1 MGVEDGTYQILR
13 ARLGERAV
21 ELGRRAAEVN
31 EARQKEFGSRALE
44 LAASARP
51 RTAGEGTV
59 CGVVAVRPDV
69 LLLGTTAPDLDAG
82 LLSLHALDGSALDPA
97 AVPGL
102 LDDERFHRELAELL
116 RYYRGARLA
125 DLVRT
130 PSGKLLAVFRT
141 GENDGDLRVLS
152 WQLTDG
158 RVEYLGNHGERDLP
172 QSPVYVLPWTVV
184 GREHHQHGR
193 IRIEAGGSDGG
204 EGRAVSVATTG
215 GSLTVHAVPGDRVLF
230 EEPVDEPLQSL
241 ADATVAY
248 AATGPLLLL
257 RIRPYNEP
265 ADRYLVVNTRTGS
278 VRRQDSLGFGARLL
292 PAEQGL
298 IFPGGYELADG
309 THRAFRIEGAEGTEG
324 GEGADAAGGDALRFD
339 AVLPAP
345 NGEDL
350 LYVLRRPGRAQVLL
364 LPWNTVRREAGA
376 ALHGAAYAL
385 LPDGTLVLVKPD
397 REPVRTHELQRWET
411 PFQSADHA
419 AAQPVGDGPLARIG
433 NADLVRGIADCL
445 DVVRT
450 ANAAAQDNQAA
461 SLAPQLILDAC
472 AKAAGRHYWL
482 ADLGL
487 LRPLA
492 ELRESAEQVVAEQA
506 RVRGL
511 AARAARAL
519 EEARE
524 EAASLFRRSHGEPPT
539 DADAWTRLLAELRQA
554 QGRTR
559 LLREL
564 PQLDVAALCRVEEE
578 LAAEL
583 TAATERAFA
592 FFAGPDAFAAPL
604 AAARHAA
611 EEAEAVAS
619 AAEAAHL
626 ADRLTEQ
633 ADALATVTDLVTGA
647 VAADPAAG
655 TAVLLA
661 IGEVLAAVNRARAV
675 LANRRR
681 ALLDTEHRAAHA
693 AESALLAQATTAA
706 LAAADSPAACDDQLA
721 RLMLRVDG
729 LEARFAE
736 AEDLAAD
743 LALRREEIQ
752 QTFAARRQTLLDEAA
767 ARADRVAASARRAL
781 DALRRR
787 LAGLGS
793 AADIHAAEAADP
805 MAVRVRAAAGEL
817 RGLDDQVRAQELE
830 DGLTGAV
837 RTALRELRDRAD
849 LSEDGGASVRLGRHR
864 FAVRREPVE
873 LTLQPDG
880 DGLAFL
886 VTGTGY
892 RRAAHVPELL
902 GGREFWT
909 QPLVSESPALY
920 RSEYLAAALL
930 AEVAA
935 AGAGASAPGTG
946 GSLTAG
952 GAAALNGSALNG
964 SAPHV
969 VGAAGELPVAGGAL
983 VPTGA
988 ALLSGGAAGLAV
1000 AVGSSQDIGPDVTA
1014 VPLLDRVRSAAE
1026 RAYDEGYERGVHDHD
1041 AALILDALLRLSA
1054 GAGLLAFPAQSRAAA
1069 QLFWA
1074 HGATDTQRSAWQRR
1088 ARSLALAGA
1097 HFGVAGT
1104 ASARAELAAELGD
1117 AVAGFA
1123 DELGLPGAVARSGD
1137 YLLAELAGPR
1147 EGFATGLAARALLDG
1162 FHHTDAASALT
1173 ADLRA
1178 LGTDIPARHQLA
1190 AAWLT
1195 AYAASRAE
1203 LAGDAWGAGGAQAA
1217 SSATGAAGAY
1227 GSVPGDPAASGT
1239 VDGGDRGDA
1248 RGSAGGALGAPGA
1261 SGASGA
1267 PGAAGAGAGAPR
1279 LDGLDEAV
1287 AQLVAPGLPRYD
1299 VTAAVEETVTGLL
1312 GAHPRIKDGR
1322 LTVRI
1327 DELPDRA
1334 RTFREERAPAF
1345 RAFQRQRA
1353 EVLGAERARLRLDDY
1368 RPQPLAGFVRNQLI
1382 DQVYL
1387 PLVGDNLAKQLGTL
1401 DATATTDRSGLLLLL
1416 SPPGYGK
1423 TTLLE
1428 YVADRLGLL
1437 MVRVDGPALG
1447 HGTVSLDPDRAPD
1460 AAARREVEKI
1470 VFALEAGSNVLL
1482 HVDDIQ
1488 HVSAEL
1494 LQKFI
1499 PLCDTQRRV
1508 EAVSDGVA
1516 RSFDLR
1522 GRRFAVCL
1530 AGNPY
1535 TANGQRF
1542 EIPDMLANRADVWN
1556 LGEVLTGHQGLFALS
1571 FLENAL
1577 AANPVLAPLA
1587 GGDPA
1592 DLRLLVA
1599 LADGDPAA
1607 QADQLSRPVP
1617 DLDRAV
1623 ATLTRLRAVQRTVL
1637 TVNTAYIAS
1646 AAQEERT
1653 RTEPP
1658 FLLQGSYRTMAQLA
1672 ARIDPVQ
1679 SDAEVEALLD
1689 DHYLAEART
1698 LGSAAEA
1705 NLLKLAQ
1712 LRGRATAQESARW
1725 RTLCAGYA
1733 G

>member
-13 ARLGERAV
+13 ARLAERAT

-31 EARQKEFGSRALE
+31 SARQEAFGSRALE

-51 RTAGEGTV
+51 RTAGEGRA

-69 LLLGTTAPDLDAG
+69 LLVGTSAPDLDAG
-82 LLSLHALDGSALDPA
+82 LLSLHGLDGSALDPGT
-97 AVPGL
+97 VPGL
-102 LDDERFHRELAELL
+102 LDDERFHRDLAELL
-116 RYYRGARLA
+116 RYYRDARLV

-130 PSGKLLAVFRT
+130 ATGRLLAVFRT
-141 GENDGDLRVLS
+141 GENDGDQRVLS
-152 WQLTDG
+152 WQLGDG
-158 RVEYLGNHGERDLP
+158 QVEYLGNHGERDLP
-172 QSPVYVLPWTVV
+172 QPPVYALPWTTV
-184 GREHHQHGR
+184 GREHHDHGR
-193 IRIEAGGSDGG
+193 IRIEGGGG
-204 EGRAVSVATTG
+204 AVAVATTG
-215 GSLTVHAVPGDRVLF
+215 GSLTVRTVPGDRVLF

-248 AATGPLLLL
+248 AETGPLLLL

-265 ADRYLVVNTRTGS
+265 ADRHLVVNVRTGS
-278 VRRQDSLGFGARLL
+278 VRRQDSLALGARLL

-309 THRAFRIEGAEGTEG
+309 THRAFHVDGGDTAATAT
-324 GEGADAAGGDALRFD
+324 GEGQDALRFD
-339 AVLPAP
+339 AVVPAP

-376 ALHGAAYAL
+376 ALHGAAYTL
-385 LPDGTLVLVKPD
+385 LPDGTLVLLKPD
-397 REPVRTHELQRWET
+397 REPVRTHELQRWDT

-450 ANAAAQDNQAA
+450 AAVAAQDSEAA
-461 SLAPQLILDAC
+461 SRAPELILDAC
-472 AKAAGRHYWL
+472 ARAVDRHYWL
-482 ADLGL
+482 ADTGL
-487 LRPLA
+487 LRPLE
-492 ELRESAEQVVAEQA
+492 ELRDAAEQLAAEQA

-511 AARAARAL
+511 AARAAQAL
-519 EEARE
+519 EQARE
-524 EAASLFRRSHGEPPT
+524 EAASLVRRSHGEPPV
-539 DADAWTRLLAELRQA
+539 DADGWTRLLAELRQS

-564 PQLDVAALCRVEEE
+564 PQLDVAALDRIEAD

-592 FFAGPDAFAAPL
+592 FFASPDAFAAPL
-604 AAARHAA
+604 ATARRAA
-611 EEAEAVAS
+611 EEAEAVAGS
-619 AAEAAHL
+619 TEAGQL
-626 ADRLTEQ
+626 ADRLAEQ

-681 ALLDTEHRAAHA
+681 ALLDAEHRAAHA

-706 LAAADSPAACDDQLA
+706 LTAADSPASCDDQLA
-721 RLMLRVDG
+721 RLMLRVDA

-752 QTFAARRQTLLDEAA
+752 QAFATRRQTLLDEAA

-781 DALRRR
+781 EALRRR

-837 RTALRELRDRAD
+837 RTALRDLRDRAD
-849 LSEDGGASVRLGRHR
+849 LSGDGGASVRLGRHR

-892 RRAAHVPELL
+892 RRPARLPELL

-909 QPLVSESPALY
+909 QPLVSESPTLY
-920 RSEYLAAALL
+920 RAEYLAAALL
-930 AEVAA
+930 RDARAL
-935 AGAGASAPGTG
+935 TG
-946 GSLTAG
+946 
-952 GAAALNGSALNG
+952 
-964 SAPHV
+964 PDV
-969 VGAAGELPVAGGAL
+969 
-983 VPTGA
+983 
-988 ALLSGGAAGLAV
+988 
-1000 AVGSSQDIGPDVTA
+1000 GPDVTA
-1014 VPLLDRVRSAAE
+1014 VPLLDQVRRAAE

-1041 AALILDALLRLSA
+1041 AALILDALLRLRA
-1054 GAGLLAFPAQSRAAA
+1054 GAGLLEYPAQVRAAA

-1074 HGATDTQRSAWQRR
+1074 HGATDAQRAAWQRR
-1088 ARSLALAGA
+1088 ARSLVLARAQFGA
-1097 HFGVAGT
+1097 AGT
-1104 ASARAELAAELGD
+1104 VGALTELGAELAA
-1117 AVAGFA
+1117 AVAAFT
-1123 DELGLPGAVARSGD
+1123 DPLGLPGAARAGD
-1137 YLLAELAGPR
+1137 YLVAELADPR
-1147 EGFATGLAARALLDG
+1147 DGFATGLAARALLDG
-1162 FHHTDAASALT
+1162 FRHTDAAAALT

-1178 LGTDIPARHQLA
+1178 LDADLPARHQLA
-1190 AAWLT
+1190 TAWLA
-1195 AYAASRAE
+1195 AYAASRAD
-1203 LAGDAWGAGGAQAA
+1203 GGGSGSGA
-1217 SSATGAAGAY
+1217 GAAGA
-1227 GSVPGDPAASGT
+1227 VAAPAAASGAART
-1239 VDGGDRGDA
+1239 TGVGDA
-1248 RGSAGGALGAPGA
+1248 AASGATFDVTRTTGAGHAAAAADAFGASRGHGVGDAALSGDALGAARGHGVERSPAGG
-1261 SGASGA
+1261 SGSG
-1267 PGAAGAGAGAPR
+1267 GWAAGV
-1279 LDGLDEAV
+1279 DGLAEAV
-1287 AQLVAPGLPRYD
+1287 AALVAPALTRYEI
-1299 VTAAVEETVTGLL
+1299 TAAVSETVTGLL
-1312 GAHPRIKDGR
+1312 GAHPRVQDGR
-1322 LTVRI
+1322 LVVRI
-1327 DELPDRA
+1327 DELPHRA
-1334 RTFREERAPAF
+1334 RVFREERAPAF

-1353 EVLGAERARLRLDDY
+1353 DVLAAERTRLRLDDY
-1368 RPQPLAGFVRNQLI
+1368 RPRPLAGFVRNQLI

-1447 HGTVSLDPDRAPD
+1447 HGTTSLDPDRAPD

-1587 GGDPA
+1587 GSDPA

-1607 QADQLSRPVP
+1607 QADQLGRPVP

-1623 ATLTRLRAVQRTVL
+1623 ATLARLRRVQETVL
-1637 TVNTAYIAS
+1637 AVNGAYIAS
-1646 AAQEERT
+1646 AAQEESS

-1679 SDAEVEALLD
+1679 SDAEVQALLD

-1712 LRGRATAQESARW
+1712 LRGRATAEQSARW
-1725 RTLCAGYA
+1725 KVLCSGYGPGGSGVSNGYGSDGWAAGHPSSLA
-1733 G
+1733 PNTAVSRV

>member
-13 ARLGERAV
+13 ARLAERAE
-21 ELGRRAAEVN
+21 ELGRRAAELN
-31 EARQKEFGSRALE
+31 SRRQEAFGSRALE

-51 RTAGEGTV
+51 RTAGDGTA

-69 LLLGTTAPDLDAG
+69 LLLGTTAPTLDAG
-82 LLSLHALDGSALDPA
+82 LLSLHALDGTALDPG

-102 LDDERFHRELAELL
+102 LDDERFHRDLAELL
-116 RYYRGARLA
+116 RYYRDARLA
-125 DLVRT
+125 DLLRT
-130 PSGKLLAVFRT
+130 ASGRLLAVFRT
-141 GENDGDLRVLS
+141 GGYDGDQRVLC
-152 WQLTDG
+152 WQLGED

-172 QSPVYVLPWTVV
+172 QPPVYELPWTTT
-184 GREHHQHGR
+184 GREHHDRGR
-193 IRIEAGGSDGG
+193 IRIDGG
-204 EGRAVSVATTG
+204 GGAVSVATTA
-215 GSLTVHAVPGDRVLF
+215 GSLTVRTVPGDRTLF

-241 ADATVAY
+241 ADAAVAY
-248 AATGPLLLL
+248 AETGPLLLL

-265 ADRYLVVNTRTGS
+265 ADRYLVVNIRTGS
-278 VRRQDSLGFGARLL
+278 VRRQDSLGLGARLL

-298 IFPGGYELADG
+298 LFPGGYELADG
-309 THRAFRIEGAEGTEG
+309 THRAFRIDGIDG
-324 GEGADAAGGDALRFD
+324 GEGGPAGADGADGLRFD

-376 ALHGAAYAL
+376 ALHGAAHAL
-385 LPDGTLVLVKPD
+385 LPDGTLVLLKPD
-397 REPVRTHELQRWET
+397 REPVRTHELQLWQT

-419 AAQPVGDGPLARIG
+419 AAQEVGDGPLARIG

-450 ANAAAQDNQAA
+450 ATVAAQEGNQAA
-461 SLAPQLILDAC
+461 ASAVPAVSAELILDVC
-472 AKAAGRHYWL
+472 AKAADRHYWL
-482 ADLGL
+482 ADTGL
-487 LRPLA
+487 LEPLS
-492 ELRESAEQVVAEQA
+492 ELRDAAEQLAAEQA

-511 AARAARAL
+511 AARAAKAL
-519 EEARE
+519 EEAGE
-524 EAASLFRRSHGEPPT
+524 EAASLIRRSHGEPPT

-554 QGRTR
+554 HGRTR

-564 PQLDVAALCRVEEE
+564 PQLDLAALDRVEAD

-583 TAATERAFA
+583 TGATERAFA
-592 FFAGPDAFAAPL
+592 FFAGPDAFDAVL

-611 EEAEAVAS
+611 EEAESVTT
-619 AAEAAHL
+619 AAEAAQL

-633 ADALATVTDLVTGA
+633 ADALVTVTDLVTGA

-675 LANRRR
+675 LSNRRR
-681 ALLDTEHRAAHA
+681 ALLDAEHRAAHA

-706 LAAADSPAACDDQLA
+706 LAAADTPAACDDQLA
-721 RLMLRVDG
+721 RLLLRVDG

-743 LALRREEIQ
+743 LALRREEIRQ
-752 QTFAARRQTLLDEAA
+752 AFAARRQTLLDEAA
-767 ARADRVAASARRAL
+767 ARADRVAASAQRAL
-781 DALRRR
+781 EALRRR

-793 AADIHAAEAADP
+793 AADIHGAQAADP
-805 MAVRVRAAAGEL
+805 MAVRVRAAALEL
-817 RGLDDQVRAQELE
+817 RALDDQVRSQELE
-830 DGLTGAV
+830 DGLSGAV

-849 LSEDGGASVRLGRHR
+849 LSGDGGASVRLGRHR

-880 DGLAFL
+880 EGLAFL

-892 RRAAHVPELL
+892 RRPARVPQLL
-902 GGREFWT
+902 EGREFWT
-909 QPLVSESPALY
+909 QPLVSESPVLY
-920 RSEYLAAALL
+920 RAEYLAAALL
-930 AEVAA
+930 PGAEVD
-935 AGAGASAPGTG
+935 AGAGAGFGP
-946 GSLTAG
+946 
-952 GAAALNGSALNG
+952 GAAAVTGTGST
-964 SAPHV
+964 
-969 VGAAGELPVAGGAL
+969 GGA
-983 VPTGA
+983 
-988 ALLSGGAAGLAV
+988 
-1000 AVGSSQDIGPDVTA
+1000 DIGPDVGLSIGSVTGSTTGA
-1014 VPLLDRVRSAAE
+1014 GVRPAIGGGVGPVAAFDAGGREGLLARVRRAAE

-1041 AALILDALLRLSA
+1041 ASLILDALLRLRA
-1054 GAGLLAFPAQSRAAA
+1054 GAGLLEHPAEVRAAA

-1074 HGATDTQRSAWQRR
+1074 YGANDAQRAAWQRR
-1088 ARSLALAGA
+1088 ARSLVLART
-1097 HFGVAGT
+1097 HFGAAGT
-1104 ASARAELAAELGD
+1104 ATALSDLAAELSE
-1117 AVAGFA
+1117 AAAGFTGS
-1123 DELGLPGAVARSGD
+1123 LGLPSSSRRAGE
-1137 YLLAELAGPR
+1137 YLVAELADPR
-1147 EGFATGLAARALLDG
+1147 DGFATGLAARTLLDG
-1162 FHHTDAASALT
+1162 FRHTDAAPALD
-1173 ADLRA
+1173 ADLKA
-1178 LGTDIPARHQLA
+1178 LDRDLAARHQLA
-1190 AAWLT
+1190 AAWLG
-1195 AYAASRAE
+1195 AYAAARAGE
-1203 LAGDAWGAGGAQAA
+1203 AAGTTAGAGGREGATDDASDSDAA
-1217 SSATGAAGAY
+1217 
-1227 GSVPGDPAASGT
+1227 
-1239 VDGGDRGDA
+1239 DGGDR
-1248 RGSAGGALGAPGA
+1248 AGLA
-1261 SGASGA
+1261 
-1267 PGAAGAGAGAPR
+1267 
-1279 LDGLDEAV
+1279 EAV
-1287 AQLVAPGLPRYD
+1287 AHLCAPELPRYEIG
-1299 VTAAVEETVTGLL
+1299 AAVSETVTGLL

-1327 DELPDRA
+1327 DELPYRA
-1334 RTFREERAPAF
+1334 RVFREERAPAF

-1353 EVLGAERARLRLDDY
+1353 EVLSAERARLRLDDY
-1368 RPQPLAGFVRNQLI
+1368 RPRPLAGFVRNQLI

-1401 DATATTDRSGLLLLL
+1401 DATGTTGTTDRSGLLLLL

-1447 HGTVSLDPDRAPD
+1447 SGTTSLDPERAPD

-1535 TANGQRF
+1535 TASGQRF

-1556 LGEVLTGHQGLFALS
+1556 LGEVLTGHQNLFALS

-1577 AANPVLAPLA
+1577 GANPVLTPLVGA
-1587 GGDPA
+1587 DPA

-1607 QADQLSRPVP
+1607 QADQLGRAVP

-1623 ATLTRLRAVQRTVL
+1623 ATLTRLRRVQRTVL
-1637 TVNTAYIAS
+1637 AVNSAYIAS
-1646 AAQEERT
+1646 AAQEESS

-1698 LGSAAEA
+1698 LGNAAEA
-1705 NLLKLAQ
+1705 NLLALAR
-1712 LRGRATAQESARW
+1712 LRGRATPAQTARW
-1725 RTLCAGYA
+1725 QALCAAYDSA
-1733 G
+1733 VPQAEPLR